1 MLDLTIDPPL
11 LSQAPWGAELRRQ
24 VARMVTAAARSEAK
38 LAAEPPLSIE
48 RGLSRPLWPGKARP
62 FTPPRVA
69 SIERGLS
76 RPLWPGKARPFTP
89 PRVASI
95 EPRSAERAEVL
106 DLEVSLRLTDDPT
119 IRELNREFRHKD
131 KATDV
136 LAFAQREG
144 PWAGVGPQLLG
155 DIVISLPTA
164 RRQAKRKTAAGVFTE
179 VRFLASHGLCHLLG
193 YDHNDDEEERV
204 MNARMAALLEQ
215 AGGRGPIRAA

>member
-11 LSQAPWGAELRRQ
+11 ISQAPWGAELRRQ
-24 VARMVTAAARSEAK
+24 VARMLTAAARSEAR
-38 LAAEPPLSIE
+38 LAAEQVAAPA
-48 RGLSRPLWPGKARP
+48 KQ
-62 FTPPRVA
+62 TKPPRA
-69 SIERGLS
+69 APRGS
-76 RPLWPGKARPFTP
+76 RAPSR
-89 PRVASI
+89 

-106 DLEVSLRLTDDPT
+106 DLEVSLRLTDDAT